1 MVRRLTPLTKLAV
14 LLLACTV
21 VIEYGEK
28 VASFSLLLMGRK
40 GRGNLKRTLSTGDDA
55 TTKKTPKSTASINQG
70 RGQEITGVSLP
81 TVVRFSLDS
90 VW

>member
-40 GRGNLKRTLSTGDDA
+40 GRGNLKRTLGTGDDA
-55 TTKKTPKSTASINQG
+55 AMKTPKSTVSINQG